1 MKNKD
6 QVLLE
11 NLYSKSILKEND
23 HYVNLNGDVVKRQ
36 PEHKMTLGGK
46 TNLKGDVVRDEYN
59 NSEDKRNV
67 PPVNWDKGFEFPMK
81 IGSGGKEIPFKKNGK
96 WYLYVWDSKNNKHFY
111 YCYEDDIYHPD
122 TDFDTL

>member
-6 QVLLE
+6 QIVLE
-11 NLYSKSILKEND
+11 SLYSKEVLKEGD
-23 HYVNLNGDVVKRQ
+23 QYVNLNGNVVKKQ
-36 PEHKMTLGGK
+36 PEHKVTLGGK
-46 TNLKGDVVRDEYN
+46 VNLKGDVVRDEYN
-59 NSEDKRNV
+59 NNEDKRNV

-111 YCYEDDIYHPD
+111 YCYDDDIYHPD
-122 TDFDTL
+122 TEFDSL

>member
-1 MKNKD
+1 MRNKD
-6 QVLLE
+6 QIVLE
-11 NLYSKSILKEND
+11 SLYSKNILKEND

-46 TNLKGDVVRDEYN
+46 ANLKGDVVRDEYN

-111 YCYEDDIYHPD
+111 YCYDDDVYYPD
-122 TDFDTL
+122 TEFDTL